1 MCPFFKPEGNM
12 LRPPPTIP
20 TIVWGDIGPI
30 YASFAGVLILAQ
42 ITLLLAALRK
52 GVFQSLRLGDRE

>member
-1 MCPFFKPEGNM
+1 MVPA
-12 LRPPPTIP
+12 IA
-20 TIVWGDIGPI
+20 WGDIGAI
-30 YASFAGVLILAQ
+30 CASFAGVLILAQ